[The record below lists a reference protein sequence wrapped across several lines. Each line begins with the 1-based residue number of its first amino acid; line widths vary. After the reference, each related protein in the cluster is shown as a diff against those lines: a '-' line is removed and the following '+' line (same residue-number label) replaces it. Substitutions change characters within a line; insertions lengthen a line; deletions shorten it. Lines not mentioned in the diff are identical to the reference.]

1 MLSGLS
7 LRGRL
12 WLLGIASSLG
22 MIVLA
27 LSAIVF
33 AARSEAIFAKFV
45 QETIA
50 MRHSAALVYANGL
63 QKGQAIRNIL
73 LDPGKKTAYDNFNN
87 ADKVFGQEIERLH
100 SMLAAQ
106 EMTREIA
113 ARLKKNVD
121 QWQPLQQQVIE
132 LVKAGNGEESKTL
145 LVTKETPAWRLVRDD
160 LLEIGKIAESAAER
174 DRAGLI
180 AGIEQGRWLSI
191 GFSIVSLLLVT
202 GIIVFVGRGIF
213 RQVGG
218 EPQEASAAL
227 TRIAQG
233 DLTQALAVL
242 PGDETS
248 ILAAM
253 RTMQAQIRQ
262 LIAETVKSA
271 DAVVEESESMLADA
285 SRLAQSAEDQSATT
299 SAIAAAVQE
308 FTVSISVMS
317 GNADDAGQISGQ
329 SKRQARDS
337 LNAVTSATEIIQHL
351 ASNMSEASTTMEDLS
366 TKVSNITGIVNTIRD
381 IADQTNLLAL
391 NAAIEAARAGEQG
404 RGFAVVADE
413 VRKLAELTTR
423 STQQISD
430 IVGGVRQAND
440 AAFQSITRAK
450 EQALA
455 GASQTE
461 EIRTAVA
468 QMDQSSARVSEAI
481 AAIAESLRE
490 QSATSAD
497 IASRVEVIAQGIEHT
512 HDAADKSRQRSGALV
527 NLSHSLKQEVGKFR
541 V

>member
-160 LLEIGKIAESAAER
+160 LLEIGKTAESAAER

-329 SKRQARDS
+329 SERQARDS